1 MNSSKIHNVNWF
13 INILREEGVRL
24 NDVDMDTVQNNNGKI
39 KYKTKTSYY
48 TIDWEKIFTC
58 IIVSVILVG
67 SMSSLYTAELGIA
80 IFAFVLSVVS
90 VLTYIITLMIFE
102 NNRVPC
108 CFTIISAM
116 ATTMIYLIVLD
127 SVLPTDQY
135 WYTEREIIHWIHR
148 TVPEWVYK
156 FKI

>member
-1 MNSSKIHNVNWF
+1 MKNNKIHYDLWLMDIMQRDNINPDNVNF
-13 INILREEGVRL
+13 DTIK
-24 NDVDMDTVQNNNGKI
+24 NDNGKI
-39 KYKTKTSYY
+39 TYKTKTSYY
-48 TIDWEKIFTC
+48 TIDWEKIFYS

-67 SMSSLYTAELGIA
+67 SMSSLYTVELGIGL
-80 IFAFVLSVVS
+80 FAFVLSVVS
-90 VLTYIITLMIFE
+90 VLTYITTLMMFE

>member
-1 MNSSKIHNVNWF
+1 MNNSKIHNVNWL

-24 NDVDMDTVQNNNGKI
+24 NNVDIDTVQNNNGKI
-39 KYKTKTSYY
+39 KYKTKTFYY
-48 TIDWEKIFTC
+48 TIDWEKIFSS
-58 IIVSVILVG
+58 IIVSVIVVG
-67 SMSSLYTAELGIA
+67 SMSVIYTVELGIGM
-80 IFAFVLSVVS
+80 FAFVLSVVS
-90 VLTYIITLMIFE
+90 VLTYIIPWMMFE

-127 SVLPTDQY
+127 SVLPTDEY

-156 FKI
+156 FKF